1 MVGVVDLGILAS
13 RRPGAGGCARRAD
26 RGNFL
31 SVSASLLL
39 CVGAVGEVIAGDR
52 PNILWITTEDI
63 SPSLGCY
70 GDGYAIT
77 PNLDAMAAAGLR
89 YTRAFAT
96 APACSPS
103 RSCLITGVYATTL
116 ATPHLRSGLPIPA
129 EMRGFPA
136 YLREAGYYC
145 SNNAKTDYNTSC
157 EKEIIAAS
165 WDQCNGKAHWRGR
178 EPGQP
183 FFAVFNYVGTHQA
196 PTTIEAEEKASKR
209 LAGLP
214 EAMRHDPAK
223 ARVPP
228 YYPDTQ
234 EVRRMLARYADNISM
249 MDHEHAGRL
258 LRELEEDGLAGDTI
272 VFFYGDHG
280 AGMPRHKRLALDTGL
295 RVPLLV
301 KIPDKFK
308 AMAPAPAGST
318 VDRFVSFV
326 DFAPTVLA
334 LAGLPAPEYMQG
346 EPFLGEAVA
355 EGPGYL
361 VGARDRVDEAIDTVR
376 CVRDGRFLYARN
388 FYPHFSHAAP
398 EGFSDQSP
406 MRQELIR
413 LEKEGKLGPGPRVYT
428 APTRAVEELYDVGA
442 DPFLIKNLA
451 GEPGRA
457 PVLEAMRA
465 RLQSWVGETRDLG
478 FVPESEL
485 WSRIEGT
492 TPYELA
498 AAGKV
503 PVARI
508 FAAADLVGREGVGE
522 KQLALLGDDDA
533 AVRYWAVVGLRAGGE
548 KSEGIGKALEKAL
561 ADSSVAVRIE
571 AAGALIERGAGERA
585 FAVLEAAL
593 CGDQGDASVHAA
605 RTLQLLGA
613 KSRPA
618 LATMKRVLA
627 AASAKGGVRPRGN
640 AMYLRFALDPVVKTL
655 EAGPPIP

>member
-13 RRPGAGGCARRAD
+13 RRPGAGGCARRAA

-39 CVGAVGEVIAGDR
+39 CVGAVGEAIAGDR

-63 SPSLGCY
+63 GPSLGCY

-627 AASAKGGVRPRGN
+627 AASQKGGVRPRGN
-640 AMYLRFALDPVVKTL
+640 AMYLRFALDPVVKAL

>member
-1 MVGVVDLGILAS
+1 MGDA
-13 RRPGAGGCARRAD
+13 CARGTA
-26 RGNFL
+26 GSKFL
-31 SVSASLLL
+31 SVSGCLLL
-39 CVGAVGEVIAGDR
+39 CVAAVGAAVTGER

-70 GDGYAIT
+70 GDGYAVT
-77 PNLDAMAAAGLR
+77 PNLDKMASEGLR

-96 APACSPS
+96 APACSPA
-103 RSCLITGVYATTL
+103 RSCLITGAYATTL

-145 SNNAKTDYNTSC
+145 SNNVKTDYNTSR

-165 WDQCNGKAHWRGR
+165 WDQCSNKANWRGR
-178 EPGQP
+178 KPGQP

-196 PTTIEAEEKASKR
+196 PTTIEAEEKARKR

-223 ARVPP
+223 SPVPP

-234 EVRRMLARYADNISM
+234 EVRKMLARYADNISM
-249 MDHEHAGRL
+249 MDHEHVGRL
-258 LRELEEDGLAGDTI
+258 LRDLEEDGLAGDTI

-280 AGMPRHKRLALDTGL
+280 AGMPRHKRVALDTGL

-301 KIPDKFK
+301 KIPEKFR
-308 AMAPAPAGST
+308 AMAPASPGSA
-318 VDRFVSFV
+318 VDRFVSFL

-334 LAGLPAPEYMQG
+334 LAGLPVPDYMQG
-346 EPFLGEAVA
+346 APFLGKAVA
-355 EGPGYL
+355 EGPAYL
-361 VGARDRVDEAIDTVR
+361 VGARDRVDEAIDTAR

-406 MRQELIR
+406 TRQELIR
-413 LEKEGKLGPGPRVYT
+413 LEREGKLGPGPRVYT
-428 APTRAVEELYDVGA
+428 APTRAVEELYDVGV

-451 GEPGRA
+451 GEPERA
-457 PVLEAMRA
+457 PVLETMRA
-465 RLQSWVGETRDLG
+465 RLRSWVAETRDLG
-478 FVPESEL
+478 FVPESDL

-503 PVARI
+503 PVAKI
-508 FAAADLVGREGVGE
+508 FAAADLVGREGVMG

-548 KSEGIGKALEKAL
+548 KSEGVGKALEKAL
-561 ADSSVAVRIE
+561 GDSSVAVRIE
-571 AAGALIERGAGERA
+571 AAGALIERGVGERA
-585 FAVLEAAL
+585 FAILEAAL
-593 CGDQGDASVHAA
+593 CGNQGDASVHAA

-618 LATMKRVLA
+618 LATMERVLA
-627 AASAKGGVRPRGN
+627 AASKKGGVRPKGN
-640 AMYLRFALDPVVKTL
+640 AMYLRFALEPAVKAL
-655 EAGPPIP
+655 EGGP